1 MVFDNKFGM
10 FGDLVDESKYV
21 TKLSEIENVSIDN
34 DTPII
39 KSEIII
45 DT

>member
-1 MVFDNKFGM
+1 MVKTVLFMMIFLLILN
-10 FGDLVDESKYV
+10 VP
-21 TKLSEIENVSIDN
+21 KLSEIENVSIDN